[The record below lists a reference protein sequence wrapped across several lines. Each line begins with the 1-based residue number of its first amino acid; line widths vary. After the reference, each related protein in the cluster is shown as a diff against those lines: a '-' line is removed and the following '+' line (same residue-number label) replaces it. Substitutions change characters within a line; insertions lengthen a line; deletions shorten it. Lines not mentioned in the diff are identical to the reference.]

1 MSRHMFVRLCCVLL
15 LVGAF
20 LLVIAE
26 RTEAAAVVPTPR
38 PLSIGRQRV
47 LHLVDTLTIPGAPAS
62 QWCYDTGAIND
73 GTYYLADNDRA
84 GIDVIH
90 DGEQPTYQGIIGK
103 GQFTGIG
110 GCKSGNYD
118 TNGPEGVVV
127 AHDQI
132 FAGDGNSSVR
142 VYDKETG
149 KLVKRILTQGHLRS
163 DEITYDSRDQL
174 VIVANGSERDYAR
187 KDAPFLSFIS
197 TKKGKTY
204 DQIIK
209 TLQFPHADALEQPM
223 WNPYNGKLYVA
234 VPSSDQNPGGEVDV
248 IDLATMR
255 GAVIPTPNCVPAGIA
270 IANADL
276 AAIGCATGDQ
286 IVLNLQTDKLMRIPV
301 TSVDIVAA
309 SKHFLYYASYGS
321 DTQAPQLAVADFQG
335 HLLQTIPLTVVS
347 HTVTVD
353 ENTGHVFVPLDGG
366 HIAVFAETDH
376 CHSSPPAPFSN
387 TEKGQAHA

>member
-1 MSRHMFVRLCCVLL
+1 MTVRPFVQISIVLL
-15 LVGAF
+15 CVVSVFLCLVGPVQARSVPLVHPVLAGRHDVVH
-20 LLVIAE
+20 LL
-26 RTEAAAVVPTPR
+26 
-38 PLSIGRQRV
+38 
-47 LHLVDTLTIPGAPAS
+47 DTVTIPGTPAS
-62 QWCYDTGAIND
+62 SWCYDTGAVDD

-84 GIDVIH
+84 GIDVIR
-90 DGEQPTYQGIIGK
+90 DGKHPTYQGIIGK
-103 GQFTGIG
+103 GQFMGIG

-118 TNGPEGVVV
+118 ADGPNGLVI

-142 VYDKETG
+142 VYNKDTG
-149 KLVKRILTQGHLRS
+149 KLVKTISTHGHLRS
-163 DEITYDSRDQL
+163 DEITYDARDQL
-174 VIVANGSERDYAR
+174 VIVANGSERDSS
-187 KDAPFLSFIS
+187 KQDAPFLSFIS
-197 TKKGKTY
+197 TKKGTTY
-204 DQIIK
+204 DQLVK
-209 TLQFPHADALEQPM
+209 TLKFPHADALEQPM

-234 VPSSDQNPGGEVDV
+234 VPSSDQNIGGEVDV

-255 GAVIPTPNCVPAGIA
+255 GTVIPTPNCVPAGIA

-276 AAIGCATGDQ
+276 AAVGCATGDQ
-286 IVLNLQTDKLMRIPV
+286 IVLNLQTDKLIRLPV

-353 ENTGHVFVPLDGG
+353 EDGHVFVPLDGG
-366 HIAVFAETDH
+366 HVAVFTETDH
-376 CHSSPPAPFSN
+376 CHSSPTAPFSN